1 METASD
7 GLGGLTTSV
16 AVCRRK
22 YPVCVPVSPEEA
34 ERINV
39 ARSEA
44 RALGY
49 TLFVEEALNVEP
61 LTHMAFAAPYLGTTQ
76 ASMGRFLSYS
86 TSAAEAA
93 EAGADILRGIVERG
107 DAWPESG

>member
-1 METASD
+1 
-7 GLGGLTTSV
+7 V
-16 AVCRRK
+16 AVWHRK
-22 YPVCVPVSPEEA
+22 YPVGVPVSPEEA

-39 ARSEA
+39 ARSEV

-49 TLFVEEALNVEP
+49 TLFVENAQNVEP
-61 LTHMAFAAPYLGTTQ
+61 LTHMAFASPHVGTTQ
-76 ASMGRFLSYS
+76 ASMGRFLTYS

-93 EAGADILRGIVERG
+93 EAGADILGGIVEDG